1 MADEHESWYETLI
14 LSMVMKTGAACPC
27 LFTFRGVAA
36 FCLAAC
42 LIGSFLMAQAPAGVR
57 VATTNDASLAVS
69 KSQAVPVPWVAP
81 VAAKTKVQR
90 QLDLLDPMAEGWD
103 TEAFN
108 DAAGGQLKALA
119 KWIEHPEKLTA
130 SGLAPLVGAGFSC
143 QSLRPKLLV
152 QAYSDSQVKVRRAPL
167 MPEAGAVI
175 SATEFHGAEG
185 LERAVRDL
193 ASSLGAGHDIHAKF
207 KLFHVQRTND
217 LYVTRLYF
225 EAANQDA
232 SGGTQQSATWRAHW
246 TREST
251 NAAPRLQWIG
261 VDQLEQSDL
270 KAKGGHLFSDITESV
285 IRHNPAYS
293 SHILPGLNYWL
304 GRVPRLEDMSKF
316 GNHGIAVGDV
326 NGDGLEDVYFCE
338 AGGLPNRLFV
348 QNPDGTATD
357 RSAEAGVD
365 WLEYTSAA
373 LMVDLDNDGDQDM
386 VFAKRPNIQF
396 ARNDG
401 HGHFTLVSGLRLT
414 PDPQT
419 LAAVDYDND
428 GLLDIFVC
436 GYRGDGVMQ
445 NLPSPVPYQ
454 DANNG
459 GRNLLLR
466 NRGHL
471 LFEDV
476 TEASGLNMNNTRYS
490 FAASW
495 EDYDNDGDLDL
506 YVANDFGRNNL
517 YRNDSGHFTDVA
529 AQAGVEDV
537 GSGMSVSWADYNRD
551 GWMDLYVGNMFSSA
565 GNRIAF
571 QRKFVESQADVVS
584 DLRRMARGNT
594 LFSNLRDSTFVD
606 VSEDAAVTMGRWA
619 WSSKFVDLNN
629 DGWEDIVVANGFITG
644 EDPKDL

>member
-1 MADEHESWYETLI
+1 
-14 LSMVMKTGAACPC
+14 MKTSAAQFC
-27 LFTFRGVAA
+27 LQAFRA
-36 FCLAAC
+36 LAAC
-42 LIGSFLMAQAPAGVR
+42 GAATGLGISVAWSQAPIGVR
-57 VATTNDASLAVS
+57 VATTNDAALSVS

-81 VAAKTKVQR
+81 AAVKTKIER

-119 KWIEHPEKLTA
+119 KSIEHPEKLTA
-130 SGLAPLVGAGFSC
+130 SALNPLVGPGFTC
-143 QSLRPKLLV
+143 QSFLPTQLRV
-152 QAYSDSQVKVRRAPL
+152 VYSDTQVTVRRATLPA
-167 MPEAGAVI
+167 EAGALT
-175 SATEFHGAEG
+175 SNADLRGAAG
-185 LERAVRDL
+185 LERAVREL
-193 ASSLGAGHDIHAKF
+193 ASSLGGGHDLHAKF
-207 KLFHVQRTND
+207 KLFHVQRTNQ
-217 LYVTRLYF
+217 LFVTRLYL
-225 EAANQDA
+225 EVANHDGE
-232 SGGTQQSATWRAHW
+232 GGRQQNATWRAYW
-246 TREST
+246 SREGT
-251 NAAPRLQWIG
+251 NVPPRLEWIG
-261 VDQLEQSDL
+261 VDQWEQSEL
-270 KAKGGHLFSDITESV
+270 KAQSGRLFSDITESV
-285 IRHNPAYS
+285 LRQNPSYA

-304 GRVPRLEDMSKF
+304 GRIPRLEDMSKF

-357 RSAEAGVD
+357 RSVESGID
-365 WLEYTSAA
+365 WLEYTSSA
-373 LMVDLDNDGDQDM
+373 LIVDLDNDGNQDM

-401 HGHFTLVSGLRLT
+401 KGHFSLVSGVRAT

-419 LAAVDYDND
+419 LTAVDFDND
-428 GLLDIFVC
+428 GLLDIYVC
-436 GYRGDGVMQ
+436 GYRGDGIMQ
-445 NLPSPVPYQ
+445 NLPSPVPYN

-459 GRNLLLR
+459 GRNILLR
-466 NRGHL
+466 NRGGFR
-471 LFEDV
+471 FEDV
-476 TEASGLNMNNTRYS
+476 TQAVGLNMNNTRFS

-506 YVANDFGRNNL
+506 YVANDYGRNNL
-517 YRNDSGHFTDVA
+517 YRNDQGHFTDVA

-571 QRKFVESQADVVS
+571 QRRFVESQAEAVA

-594 LFSNLRDSTFVD
+594 LFSNLRDSTFAD
-606 VSEDAAVTMGRWA
+606 VSEDAGVTMGRWA
-619 WSSKFVDLNN
+619 WSSKFVDFNN
-629 DGWEDIVVANGFITG
+629 DGWDDIVVANGFITG